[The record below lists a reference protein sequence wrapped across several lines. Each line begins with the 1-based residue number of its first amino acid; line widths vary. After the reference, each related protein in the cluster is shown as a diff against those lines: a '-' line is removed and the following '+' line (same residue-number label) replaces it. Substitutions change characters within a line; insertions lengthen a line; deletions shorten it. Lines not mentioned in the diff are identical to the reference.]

1 MVRRR
6 PSHRGFAL
14 VEAIVA
20 AVVLGIALSIILGLA
35 SQAVSA
41 QSRGEAME
49 TAARLA
55 DEKLHLVLATG
66 PEGYASV
73 FDLRG
78 ACDPPFADRS
88 FAVEIEP
95 NGPGEAY
102 DVRVTVS
109 WLAGAMPQSF
119 TLATRIA
126 PRLGDDPDPDRKPS
140 ETVDRNAL

>member
-1 MVRRR
+1 MVMRESR
-6 PSHRGFAL
+6 RGFAL

-20 AVVLGIALSIILGLA
+20 AIVLGIALSFILGLA

-55 DEKLHLVLATG
+55 DERLNLVLSTG

-78 ACDPPFADRS
+78 ACDPPFADWS
-88 FAVEIEP
+88 YAVEIEP

-102 DVRVTVS
+102 DIRVTVS
-109 WLAGAMPQSF
+109 WMAGALPQS
-119 TLATRIA
+119 LSLSTRIA
-126 PRLGDDPDPDRKPS
+126 PRLGDDPDPDRKPA
-140 ETVDRNAL
+140 ETVNRNAL